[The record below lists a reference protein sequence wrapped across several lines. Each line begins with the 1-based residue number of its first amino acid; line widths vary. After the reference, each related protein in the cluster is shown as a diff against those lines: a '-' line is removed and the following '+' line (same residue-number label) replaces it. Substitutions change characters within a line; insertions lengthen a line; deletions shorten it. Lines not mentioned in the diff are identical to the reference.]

1 MKISPLALQI
11 QKYYA
16 NTLARQTSAN
26 IRSWRRTRELSF
38 CLLSLPLCSPGA
50 GTNEK
55 TQLSPLGR
63 ETHSNKAWEQSQA
76 ARSLRQCLGSLSW
89 APCTGPGLGNCG
101 KKQGHSCLWW
111 TDNLRSMNPKPPPG
125 WWRDCTSWGNMREWM
140 VAMKGWED
148 WWGKAGW
155 VAAWAW
161 RTLAIKWGQDG
172 YEGCACGYRAWVYA
186 GKIMWTGLWAAGIL
200 CILNMLPGSLI
211 GEYNLQKFL

>member
-101 KKQGHSCLWW
+101 KKQGHSWQPKVHESQASTWMVEGLYELREHERVNGGHERMGRLMGESWLGGCLGLK
-111 TDNLRSMNPKPPPG
+111 NIGYKVRPG
-125 WWRDCTSWGNMREWM
+125 WVWRMS
-140 VAMKGWED
+140 
-148 WWGKAGW
+148 
-155 VAAWAW
+155 
-161 RTLAIKWGQDG
+161 
-172 YEGCACGYRAWVYA
+172 
-186 GKIMWTGLWAAGIL
+186 LWL
-200 CILNMLPGSLI
+200 
-211 GEYNLQKFL
+211 